1 MSSGVMMGSQGS
13 YVGLQYNTGVDYAGC
28 FYCRGSVLF
37 GPKEAKGVIS
47 DRVSG
52 KNQLSTIKS
61 GLVIDGNKVTSLMK
75 ISDSAIS
82 SIEEAVDSSGDS
94 TITESGSKTLT
105 DNTIYWG
112 RWSKLTTNEP
122 GASATLDDNPQ
133 LFMFETDPD
142 ADLQLPTTGTYSYND
157 IASTK
162 VYDEQGNSGS
172 LTDANMA
179 INFATN
185 AVTSQ
190 YQIDMGSGANW
201 SNNITAAFDRSTGDF
216 ASSSIASSFDAG
228 DGHMAGTLMGNDGS
242 HAGAVYNVQLGDAT
256 NSNMATGA
264 VLFEK
269 AP

>member
-1 MSSGVMMGSQGS
+1 MGNNASHLGIGYKLYHNGH
-13 YVGLQYNTGVDYAGC
+13 YVTGTAI
-28 FYCRGSVLF
+28 L
-37 GPKEAKGVIS
+37 AKGKIAKGIVS
-47 DRVSG
+47 DRASG
-52 KNQLSTIKS
+52 KNNL
-61 GLVIDGNKVTSLMK
+61 
-75 ISDSAIS
+75 
-82 SIEEAVDSSGDS
+82 SIEKAGVLIKNGKIDSLFRTSSLTNESVISTETAVDSSGNS

>member
-1 MSSGVMMGSQGS
+1 MSSGVMMGSQGA
-13 YVGLQYNTGVDYAGC
+13 YIGLQYNTGADAAC
-28 FYCRGSVLF
+28 FYCRGTVLF

-82 SIEEAVDSSGDS
+82 SIEEAVDSSGNS

-142 ADLQLPTTGTYSYND
+142 ADLQLPTTGTYNYND
-157 IASTK
+157 IASTS
-162 VYDEQGNSGS
+162 VYDEQGNTGS

-201 SNNITAAFDRSTGDF
+201 SNEITAAFDRSTGDF
-216 ASSSIASSFDAG
+216 VSSSIASSFNAG

-242 HAGAVYNVQLGDAT
+242 HAAAVYNVQLGDAT